1 MINMIKNN
9 ELENYLMAKTLVFG
23 HQNPDTD
30 TIASAI
36 SASYFLNKAYKL
48 DTEAV
53 ALGTPNA
60 ETEYALSYFKVEA
73 PRVIENADTKEVVLV
88 DHNEASQSVANLAD
102 VTVAGVYDHHKIN
115 FTSAAP
121 LWFTNKP
128 LGSVATVLYYE
139 YQTAGIEIP
148 AAIAGMMLSA
158 IISDT
163 LLLKSPT
170 TTSMD
175 KPALEGLAKIAGLAD
190 YEAYGLEMLKAGTD
204 LSTKTAKELIDG
216 DAKSFELGVQTL
228 RIGQV
233 NTVDVNDV
241 FARRDEIVAAISDEL
256 SSENYDTF
264 VFVVTNIL
272 DSDSDILVLGDNQ
285 DKIAAAFGVTLEDGR
300 ASLPGVVSRK
310 KQVVPP
316 LTTVFEG

>member
-1 MINMIKNN
+1 
-9 ELENYLMAKTLVFG
+9 
-23 HQNPDTD
+23 
-30 TIASAI
+30 
-36 SASYFLNKAYKL
+36 
-48 DTEAV
+48 
-53 ALGTPNA
+53 
-60 ETEYALSYFKVEA
+60 
-73 PRVIENADTKEVVLV
+73 
-88 DHNEASQSVANLAD
+88 
-102 VTVAGVYDHHKIN
+102 
-115 FTSAAP
+115 
-121 LWFTNKP
+121 

-216 DAKSFELGVQTL
+216 DAKSFELGGQTL

>member
-1 MINMIKNN
+1 
-9 ELENYLMAKTLVFG
+9 MAKTLVFG

-36 SASYFLNKAYKL
+36 AAAYLLNKAYGV

-60 ETEYALSYFKVEA
+60 ETQFALDHFKVSA
-73 PRVIENADTKEVVLV
+73 PRVIEQADTEQVVLV
-88 DHNEASQSVANLAD
+88 DHNEKGQTVANIDD
-102 VTVAGVYDHHKIN
+102 VEVLGVYDHHKID

-121 LWFTNKP
+121 LWFINMP
-128 LGSVATVLYYE
+128 LGSVATLLYG
-139 YQTAGIEIP
+139 QFQIAGVEIP
-148 AAIAGMMLSA
+148 AEIAGMMASA

-170 TTSMD
+170 TTKQD
-175 KPALEGLAKIAGLAD
+175 QPALEALAKIAGVED
-190 YEAYGLEMLKAGTD
+190 YEAYGLELLKAGTD
-204 LSTKTAKELIDG
+204 LSSRSAKELIDG
-216 DAKSFELGVQTL
+216 DAKSFEMAGQTV

-241 FARRDEIVAAISDEL
+241 FARRDEIEAAINEEL
-256 SSENYDTF
+256 ASEGYDTF

-272 DSDSDILVLGDNQ
+272 DSDSDILVLGANQ
-285 DKIAAAFGVTLEDGR
+285 DKVAAAFDATLDNSR

-316 LTTVFEG
+316 MQAAFEA

>member
-1 MINMIKNN
+1 M
-9 ELENYLMAKTLVFG
+9 
-23 HQNPDTD
+23 
-30 TIASAI
+30 
-36 SASYFLNKAYKL
+36 
-48 DTEAV
+48 
-53 ALGTPNA
+53 GTPNA
-60 ETEYALSYFKVEA
+60 ETEYALNYFKLEA
-73 PRVIENADTKEVVLV
+73 PRVIEQADTEEVVLV

-121 LWFTNKP
+121 LWFINKP
-128 LGSVATVLYYE
+128 LGSVATLLYYE
-139 YQTAGIEIP
+139 YKDAGIEIP
-148 AAIAGMMLSA
+148 AKIAGLMLSA

-170 TTSMD
+170 TTSAD
-175 KPALEGLAKIAGLAD
+175 KPALEGLAKIAGLDD

-204 LSTKTAKELIDG
+204 LSTKSAKDLIDG
-216 DAKSFELGVQTL
+216 DAKSFELAGQTV

-241 FARRDEIVAAISDEL
+241 FARRDEIAAAIETEL
-256 SSENYDTF
+256 AEDGYSTF

-272 DSDSDILVLGDNQ
+272 DSDSDILVLGENQ
-285 DKIAAAFGVTLEDGR
+285 DKVAAAFGVTLTDGR

-316 LTTVFEG
+316 LTTAFEG

>member
-1 MINMIKNN
+1 MT
-9 ELENYLMAKTLVFG
+9 KTLVFG

-30 TIASAI
+30 TIASAV
-36 SASYFLNKAYKL
+36 SAAYFLNKAYQVE
-48 DTEAV
+48 TEAA

-60 ETEYALSYFKVEA
+60 ETEYALNYFKVDA
-73 PRVIENADTKEVVLV
+73 PRIIEKADTDEVILV

-102 VTVAGVYDHHKIN
+102 VTVTGVYDHHKIN

-121 LWFTNKP
+121 LWFINKP

-139 YQTAGIEIP
+139 YKNADIEIP
-148 AAIAGMMLSA
+148 AKIAGLMLSA

-170 TTSMD
+170 TTPLD
-175 KPALEGLAKIAGLAD
+175 KPALEELAKIAGLDD

-216 DAKSFELGVQTL
+216 DAKSFELAGKTI

-241 FARRDEIVAAISDEL
+241 FARRDEIVPAIESEL
-256 SSENYDTF
+256 ADDGYDTF

-272 DSDSDILVLGDNQ
+272 DSDSDILVLGEDQ
-285 DKIAAAFGVTLEDGR
+285 EKVAAAFGVKLVDGR

-316 LTTVFEG
+316 LTTAFEG